1 MVSLYADLRIGTERL
16 PLVLKFSNME
26 TVFIVL
32 GCILFFIT
40 SARHVEHGDLLK
52 TITYPRHRHLL
63 SLSWGPG
70 DLHFPGELLS
80 DLSWVSTDGEYRPV
94 QSTFPSHF
102 PVGTQWQHGYQSI
115 VISSRT
121 VKMFNCPNLRVV
133 PRGPKTWSNC
143 PFSFFFLFSSSSSC
157 QCGSCRSPRFSVASW
172 AWRSAFLWPVKDTF
186 AVFREP
192 G

>member
-1 MVSLYADLRIGTERL
+1 MISLLAVLSFWHSFRFFAIMVSLYADLRIGTERL

-40 SARHVEHGDLLK
+40 SARHVEHGDLLE

-102 PVGTQWQHGYQSI
+102 PVGTQLQHGYQSI

-143 PFSFFFLFSSSSSC
+143 PFSFFFSFLF
-157 QCGSCRSPRFSVASW
+157 
-172 AWRSAFLWPVKDTF
+172 LLLLPVWQLQ
-186 AVFREP
+186 EP
-192 G
+192 